1 MCSIMSCKSDKGEEM
16 KEFNVII
23 AGVGGQGVITL
34 QNIIS
39 ESAMLQG
46 YDVKTSELHGLAQR
60 GGGVSSH
67 IRFGNK
73 IYSPLVL
80 QGGANLVFAL
90 EPLEA
95 LRVCYY
101 ASKENKTVFLVN
113 SSRITPLSV
122 TALKERYPS
131 NKEIEKMLKEF
142 SSKVIFMDAA
152 DAVKKETGDTV
163 TANIFM
169 LGYAVKNLLPLK
181 KEILLKGTKAVVP
194 EKHFEM
200 NKKVFEMGYSKA

>member
-1 MCSIMSCKSDKGEEM
+1 M

-67 IRFGNK
+67 LRFGEK

-95 LRVCYY
+95 LRICYY

-113 SSRITPLSV
+113 SQKIVPLSV

-131 NKEIEKMLKEF
+131 NSEIEKMLKEF
-142 SSKVIFMDAA
+142 SGKVVFLDASE
-152 DAVKKETGDTV
+152 AVKKETGDTI

-169 LGYAVKNLLPLK
+169 LGYAAKNLLPIK
-181 KEILLKGTKAVVP
+181 KEILLEGIKAVVP

-200 NKKVFEMGYSKA
+200 NKKIFEMGFSNKH

>member
-1 MCSIMSCKSDKGEEM
+1 M
-16 KEFNVII
+16 KEFNIII

-67 IRFGNK
+67 LRFGEK

-101 ASKENKTVFLVN
+101 ASKENKSVFLVN
-113 SSRITPLSV
+113 SQKIIPLSV
-122 TALKERYPS
+122 TVLKEKYPS
-131 NKEIEKMLKEF
+131 NSEIEKMLKEF
-142 SSKVIFMDAA
+142 SGKVIFLDASEI
-152 DAVKKETGDTV
+152 VEKETGDTV

-169 LGYAVKNLLPLK
+169 LGYAAKNLLPIK
-181 KEILLKGTKAVVP
+181 KEILLEAIKNVVS
-194 EKHFEM
+194 EKYFEM
-200 NKKVFEMGYSKA
+200 NKKIFEMGFSKA

>member
-1 MCSIMSCKSDKGEEM
+1 M
-16 KEFNVII
+16 KEFNVVIS
-23 AGVGGQGVITL
+23 GVGGQGVITL
-34 QNIIS
+34 QNILS
-39 ESAMLQG
+39 EAAMLQG

-67 IRFGNK
+67 LRFGEK

-80 QGGANLVFAL
+80 QGNANLVFVL

-101 ASKENKTVFLVN
+101 SSKENKTTFLIN
-113 SSRITPLSV
+113 SSRIIPLSV
-122 TALKERYPS
+122 EVLKEKYPS
-131 NKEIEKMLKEF
+131 NKEIEKQLKEF
-142 SSKVIFMDAA
+142 ADKVVFLDASEI
-152 DAVKKETGDTV
+152 VKKETGDTV

-169 LGYAVKNLLPLK
+169 LGYAAKKILPIK
-181 KEILLKGTKAVVP
+181 KEVLLESIKLIVT

-200 NKKVFEMGYSKA
+200 NKKIFEMGYSKA

>member
-1 MCSIMSCKSDKGEEM
+1 M
-16 KEFNVII
+16 KEFNVVIS
-23 AGVGGQGVITL
+23 GVGGQGVITL
-34 QNIIS
+34 QNILS
-39 ESAMLQG
+39 EAAILQG

-67 IRFGNK
+67 LRFGEK

-80 QGGANLVFAL
+80 QGNANLVFAL

-101 ASKENKTVFLVN
+101 TSKENKTVFLVN

-122 TALKERYPS
+122 EVLKEKYPS
-131 NKEIEKMLKEF
+131 NKEIEKQLKVF
-142 SSKVIFMDAA
+142 ADKVILLDAS
-152 DAVKKETGDTV
+152 DNVKKETGDTV
-163 TANIFM
+163 TTNIFM
-169 LGYAVKNLLPLK
+169 LGYAAKKILPLK
-181 KEILLKGTKAVVP
+181 KEVLISAIKSIVP

-200 NKKVFEMGYSKA
+200 NKKIFDMGYSKA

>member
-1 MCSIMSCKSDKGEEM
+1 M
-16 KEFNVII
+16 KEFNVVIS
-23 AGVGGQGVITL
+23 GVGGQGVITL
-34 QNIIS
+34 QNILS
-39 ESAMLQG
+39 EAAILQG

-67 IRFGNK
+67 LRFGEK

-80 QGGANLVFAL
+80 QGNANLVFAL

-101 ASKENKTVFLVN
+101 TSKENKTTLLVN
-113 SSRITPLSV
+113 SSRIIPLSIEV
-122 TALKERYPS
+122 LKEKYPS
-131 NKEIEKMLKEF
+131 NKEIEKQLKEF
-142 SSKVIFMDAA
+142 AGKVVFLDAS
-152 DAVKKETGDTV
+152 DIVKKEIGDTV

-169 LGYAVKNLLPLK
+169 LGYAAKKILPIK
-181 KEILLKGTKAVVP
+181 KEVLLNAIKLIVP

-200 NKKVFEMGYSKA
+200 NKKIFEMGFSKG